1 MKRLLFFLLLVTPC
15 LADDVAL
22 GREAADQLIRDKW
35 QKKLE
40 QLRQDRAAEMEKKQ
54 ITLGDKTM
62 RFLQR
67 EIGEAPVNGRPLVIS
82 MHGGGG
88 APAAVNDSQW
98 QNQIR
103 LYDPEGSLYIAP
115 RAPTDTWNLWHEAHI
130 DGLFD
135 RLIENCIAIHGVNPD
150 RVYIMGYSA
159 GGDGV
164 YQIGP
169 RMADRWAAAAMMAGH
184 PNEAK
189 PESLRNLPFALQVG
203 GQDAA
208 FKRNEICQQ
217 WADQLTALAKAHEGS
232 YVHFFKSYP
241 QYGHWMNREDS
252 VAVPWMLKFTRQSW
266 PKAVTWYQDDVIGS
280 RFYWLSVDPAFAKKG
295 QLIEAR
301 CEGQKIS
308 IQTNDPL
315 EITLRLSDSL
325 LDLDQAV
332 NVVWNGK
339 KVFTGKVKRSAEAI
353 DLSLQQRADP
363 STIATALLK
372 VKRLP

>member
-1 MKRLLFFLLLVTPC
+1 
-15 LADDVAL
+15 
-22 GREAADQLIRDKW
+22 
-35 QKKLE
+35 
-40 QLRQDRAAEMEKKQ
+40 
-54 ITLGDKTM
+54 
-62 RFLQR
+62 
-67 EIGEAPVNGRPLVIS
+67 

-88 APAAVNDSQW
+88 APAAVNDSKW

-217 WADQLTALAKAHEGS
+217 WADQLTALAKAHEDS
-232 YVHFFKSYP
+232 YVNFYKS
-241 QYGHWMNREDS
+241 
-252 VAVPWMLKFTRQSW
+252 
-266 PKAVTWYQDDVIGS
+266 
-280 RFYWLSVDPAFAKKG
+280 
-295 QLIEAR
+295 
-301 CEGQKIS
+301 
-308 IQTNDPL
+308 
-315 EITLRLSDSL
+315 
-325 LDLDQAV
+325 
-332 NVVWNGK
+332 
-339 KVFTGKVKRSAEAI
+339 
-353 DLSLQQRADP
+353 
-363 STIATALLK
+363 
-372 VKRLP
+372 